1 MAGAGYDQVVTVQI
15 PEQVESGTWYITP
28 WTDPYDAV
36 LEDTLATNINPDDPH
51 EVDNNNYKA
60 RAISIISL
68 PLPKP
73 DLVVESVEVAP
84 QAYGGDSYQV
94 TWTVKNVGLGV
105 AESGSGWA
113 DRILLS
119 DVPDATTSD
128 SHVYI
133 LDWQVVHD
141 QPLGPGASYTETRT
155 YPLSPSAAGSFVIV
169 ITDASVS
176 WALSPH
182 FVVVETNEDNNQR
195 AAASDV
201 RPVPA
206 DLLVTQITAQPQNYS
221 GERTSL
227 QYTVTNVGQ
236 RPVWSGTKYW
246 KDHIWIS
253 ADQEF
258 DEDRATYLGTV
269 LHKHEQPMQ
278 PGDRYDVTFE
288 ADLPAGLDGEYFLYV
303 HVDAHSADGYLPALD
318 PVGTGWWTSE
328 AAWQGWRDNR
338 ILRDQRFDH
347 WAFEDPTNN
356 LARVP
361 LSVTYREAD
370 LVISDLVIPAEIA
383 AGAVLPITYSV
394 TNQGSRDTRQ
404 TSWTDRLFLSHDATL
419 DPGDY
424 LLSGATR
431 NGALAAGDSYTR
443 SLDVR
448 IPQGIG
454 GDYYLL
460 AFADSAAHTSIG
472 SRGTIRSD
480 LQGIYFEE
488 PIHPGDWDNVDRLA
502 RILARGK
509 VPEFQDEGNN
519 ITALPLAI
527 DPATPPDL
535 QVTAITAPERVLKGQ
550 PIEVR
555 YTVENRGGDTITDQG
570 SWSDLIYVSR
580 DEFLDLRAT
589 ATWRVSTIAAVCQRA
604 DPTTLCGP

>member
-1 MAGAGYDQVVTVQI
+1 MCRTRR
-15 PEQVESGTWYITP
+15 S
-28 WTDPYDAV
+28 
-36 LEDTLATNINPDDPH
+36 
-51 EVDNNNYKA
+51 
-60 RAISIISL
+60 
-68 PLPKP
+68 
-73 DLVVESVEVAP
+73 
-84 QAYGGDSYQV
+84 
-94 TWTVKNVGLGV
+94 
-105 AESGSGWA
+105 
-113 DRILLS
+113 
-119 DVPDATTSD
+119 SD

-169 ITDASVS
+169 ITDASVN

-278 PGDRYDVTFE
+278 PGDRYDVEFE

-338 ILRDQRFDH
+338 ILRDRRFDH

-404 TSWTDRLFLSHDATL
+404 TSWTDRLFISHDATL

-519 ITALPLAI
+519 VTALPLAI

-535 QVTAITAPERVLKGQ
+535 QVTALTAPARAER
-550 PIEVR
+550 P
-555 YTVENRGGDTITDQG
+555 TD
-570 SWSDLIYVSR
+570 
-580 DEFLDLRAT
+580 
-589 ATWRVSTIAAVCQRA
+589 
-604 DPTTLCGP
+604 